1 MQKLYGESNLLLLLL
16 FFLFKKKGNDK
27 NFGKNEMIDFK
38 KSNIDFILKKRG
50 GGGKERINQNKTLI
64 TIIKFSKIQNF
75 S

>member
-38 KSNIDFILKKRG
+38 KSNIDFILKKKG
-50 GGGKERINQNKTLI
+50 GGGRKKELIRIKL
-64 TIIKFSKIQNF
+64 
-75 S
+75 

>member
-38 KSNIDFILKKRG
+38 KSNIDFILKKKGEG
-50 GGGKERINQNKTLI
+50 GRKKELIRIKL
-64 TIIKFSKIQNF
+64 
-75 S
+75 